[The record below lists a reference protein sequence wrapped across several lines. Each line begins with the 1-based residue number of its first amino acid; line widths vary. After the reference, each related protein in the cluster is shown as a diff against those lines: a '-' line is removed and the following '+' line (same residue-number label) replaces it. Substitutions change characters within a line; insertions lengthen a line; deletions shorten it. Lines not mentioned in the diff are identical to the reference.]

1 MDKDA
6 RLVAVMP
13 NPALPRLRVA
23 VMAMGLLMLLG
34 CTAPPPE
41 PKVLTADEAA
51 ARTVVPLTRPIA
63 LDKAGQVVDV
73 EFELPPAAEGEVPVL
88 MVGLRV
94 WGEDAKTAL
103 ANEKRITERDL
114 PTQVHLYTVG
124 SGGAVEVPLTYSQL
138 DMRSDQK
145 VGPDGSVPH
154 TTAKGLVSGL
164 RQAGLIE
171 EKRVY
176 IYRNFA
182 NWRPAVSGR
191 YRLTIKLAEER
202 PELAGLAAELVIG
215 YPSRSK

>member
-1 MDKDA
+1 MD
-6 RLVAVMP
+6 AVIP

-63 LDKAGQVVDV
+63 LDKAGQVADV

-94 WGEDAKTAL
+94 WGEDAKAAL
-103 ANEKRITERDL
+103 ADEKRIAERDL
-114 PTQVHLYTVG
+114 PTQVHMYAMG
-124 SGGAVEVPLTYSQL
+124 SGGAVEVPLTYTQK
-138 DMRSDQK
+138 DMRSDAN

-154 TTAKGLVSGL
+154 TTALGAVSGL
-164 RQAGLIE
+164 RQAGLLQGN
-171 EKRVY
+171 RVY

-182 NWRPAVSGR
+182 EWQPSAPGR
-191 YRLTIKLAEER
+191 YRLTIKLTEER
-202 PELAGLAAELVIG
+202 PELAGLASELVIG
-215 YPSRSK
+215 YPMRPK

>member
-1 MDKDA
+1 
-6 RLVAVMP
+6 MP
-13 NPALPRLRVA
+13 HPALPRLRVA
-23 VMAMGLLMLLG
+23 VMALGLLMLLG
-34 CTAPPPE
+34 CNAPPPE

-63 LDKAGQVVDV
+63 LDKAGQVVDL
-73 EFELPPAAEGEVPVL
+73 EFELPPVAQGEVPVL

-94 WGEDAKTAL
+94 WGEDAKAAL

-114 PTQVHLYTVG
+114 PTQVHLYAMG
-124 SGGAVEVPLTYSQL
+124 SGRAVEVPLTYTQR
-138 DMRSDQK
+138 DMRSDGK

-182 NWRPAVSGR
+182 NWRPAGSGR
-191 YRLTIKLAEER
+191 YRLMIKLAEER

-215 YPSRSK
+215 YPSRPK